1 MNKKKLYKVFKKV
14 ILDVKK
20 QEESK
25 YTAIP
30 MNEKNSY
37 NDLLFT
43 ESDDNIKKRGRNLIF
58 RLLTLRDQLHIN
70 INDRTI
76 SISSELSKLK
86 GKSNHNTYDEYF
98 TLEIIDK
105 VGYILSYSEKR
116 FAFKDEFLYEE
127 TIDQINIIFK
137 KVNHQN
143 FEEIYQTIM
152 KESGLA
158 RESNLDDLL
167 S

>member
-1 MNKKKLYKVFKKV
+1 MNEKKLYKIIKKAFLDIKNEDMV
-14 ILDVKK
+14 IK
-20 QEESK
+20 ESL
-25 YTAIP
+25 
-30 MNEKNSY
+30 NSY
-37 NDLLFT
+37 NDMLFT
-43 ESDDNIKKRGRNLIF
+43 ESDEDIKKRSRNLIF

-70 INDRTI
+70 INDKTI
-76 SISSELSKLK
+76 SISSELYKLK
-86 GKSNHNTYDEYF
+86 NTKLGIGKTQNYDEYF
-98 TLEIIDK
+98 SLEIIDK
-105 VGYILSYSEKR
+105 VGYILSYSDKR

-127 TIDQINIIFK
+127 TIVQINIIFK

>member
-1 MNKKKLYKVFKKV
+1 MNKKKLYKVFKKA

-43 ESDDNIKKRGRNLIF
+43 ESDDDIRKRSRNLIF

-70 INDRTI
+70 INDRVI

-86 GKSNHNTYDEYF
+86 GKSTQSYDEYF
-98 TLEIIDK
+98 SLEIIDK

>member
-1 MNKKKLYKVFKKV
+1 MNKKKLYKVLKKA

-20 QEESK
+20 QE

-30 MNEKNSY
+30 INEKNSY
-37 NDLLFT
+37 NDLIFT
-43 ESDDNIKKRGRNLIF
+43 DSDDDIRKRSRNLIF
-58 RLLTLRDQLHIN
+58 RLLSLRDQLNIN
-70 INDRTI
+70 INDRAI
-76 SISSELSKLK
+76 SIGSVLSRLN
-86 GKSNHNTYDEYF
+86 GKSSQNYDDYF
-98 TLEIIDK
+98 SLEIIDK

-116 FAFKDEFLYEE
+116 LAFKDESLYIEI
-127 TIDQINIIFK
+127 IDQINTIFK
-137 KVNHQN
+137 KINHQN